1 MAKKCSEERTLA
13 HPSTGAFR
21 ANLPVMKRL
30 SLVAAA
36 VVVVVAVTAIA
47 VALIETRSDGG
58 PRGPLGSLTGTPPI
72 GEARSG
78 GLMGTLVYAD
88 NAIGSGTV
96 WRANADGTHPVRLT
110 NGSDPSISPNG
121 RLVTLVRPTCTS
133 TPPGVSCRHPKVFV
147 MTTSGGKVERIRG
160 MTSAN
165 DLAWAPDSRRLAV
178 GAVHRI
184 YVFDLASGAETLIA
198 KGRFVCCPSFSPD
211 GRFIVYDRFRRS
223 STSHSGSSLAS
234 DLYVFDLTSGK
245 SQRITRFGDARDPV
259 WGPSEIAFGHNHEIW
274 LIDGNGSHLRQLTN
288 KPSTTYTAPAV
299 WSADG
304 KLLLLSIVA
313 WRGPGKFRAIDVPGG
328 KLSFA
333 GSGNALGLSRDG
345 KVALVDDC
353 AAYGPGITF
362 GRVETVSLKGGRAR
376 AVVPHNG
383 ICQASWIA
391 NSARTQ

>member
-1 MAKKCSEERTLA
+1 
-13 HPSTGAFR
+13 
-21 ANLPVMKRL
+21 MKRL

-47 VALIETRSDGG
+47 VALLETRNG
-58 PRGPLGSLTGTPPI
+58 
-72 GEARSG
+72 G
-78 GLMGTLVYAD
+78 GLTGTLVYAD
-88 NAIGSGTV
+88 DAIGSGAV

-121 RLVTLVRPTCTS
+121 RLVALVRATCTS
-133 TPPGVSCRHPKVFV
+133 TPPGVSCRNPKLFV
-147 MTTSGGKVERIRG
+147 MTTSGGRMERIKG

-198 KGRFVCCPSFSPD
+198 KGRFVGGPSFSPD
-211 GRFIVYDRFRRS
+211 GRFIVYNRFRRS

-234 DLYVFDLTSGK
+234 DLYVFDLASGK

-259 WGPSEIAFGHNHEIW
+259 WGPSKIAFSHDHEIW
-274 LIDGNGSHLRQLTN
+274 LIDGNGSHLRRLA
-288 KPSTTYTAPAV
+288 STQYAAYVAPAV

-313 WRGPGKFRAIDVPGG
+313 WRGPGKFRAIDVPSGR
-328 KLSFA
+328 LSFA

-345 KVALVDDC
+345 KVALIDDC
-353 AAYGPGITF
+353 TASIGRAF
-362 GRVETVSLKGGRAR
+362 GRVETVSLKGGRTR
-376 AVVPHNG
+376 AVVPRDG